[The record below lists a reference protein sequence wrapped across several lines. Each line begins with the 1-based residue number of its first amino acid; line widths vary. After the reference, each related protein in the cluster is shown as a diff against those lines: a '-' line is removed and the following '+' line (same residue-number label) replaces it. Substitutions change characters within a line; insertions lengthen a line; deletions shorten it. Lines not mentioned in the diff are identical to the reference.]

1 MLLLLAAVGA
11 VVLAGRRGRGDNRE
25 GVAVATDSPGRGAEG
40 VLVHDPE
47 GASY

>member
-11 VVLAGRRGRGDNRE
+11 VVLAGRRGGAAAEPGGE
-25 GVAVATDSPGRGAEG
+25 GPGRGAEG
-40 VLVHDPE
+40 VLLHDSE